1 MPRRPI
7 RFDPPGIPVPPEVRW
22 MLLRAFG
29 PPDASFAEEIEPAA
43 ALAAARRF
51 EVSPRVAARLGR
63 SRLAAELGS
72 EAAAGFQRDL
82 LATVAQGLR
91 LQALLMD
98 VAAVAAE
105 RSIPLVLLKYA
116 ALEAS
121 GFLIAG
127 ARAACD
133 LDLMA
138 PPERARELQ
147 EALIAR
153 GFRASGLPDSEHQL
167 PALIHPAGGVLEV
180 HRLVLGVRPEGAGS
194 ATVAA
199 LERAGLLVPA
209 ADLPGCFLPAREVQM
224 AHVLV
229 HGIGQHGFW
238 PDSYPLLRTLS
249 DLADLG
255 FHDEAA
261 APLARRAAGLVARD
275 VSEAEAEAVRELCA
289 ALVAGEDLT
298 PHPPLPSHS
307 HPPGEGAP
315 PPERHDPEWGGGS
328 PSPGWGECD
337 GRGGQ
342 GVRSSGAPLSRSAG
356 EGAAL
361 LLRHI
366 LAGRLAPDY
375 ASALRLSLFRAQP
388 SDRQPAVRLIRSV
401 LGAVF
406 LSRAQID
413 AIYGPPSHPL
423 GYLGRRL
430 ARPFDLL
437 VRLGSY
443 GARTFRLRSERS

>member
-1 MPRRPI
+1 
-7 RFDPPGIPVPPEVRW
+7 

-29 PPDASFAEEIEPAA
+29 PPDASFAEAIEPAA

-121 GFLIAG
+121 GALVPG

-147 EALIAR
+147 EVLVAR

-180 HRLVLGVRPEGAGS
+180 HRLMLGVRPDGAGS
-194 ATVAA
+194 ATVAT

-209 ADLPGCFLPAREVQM
+209 ADLPGCFLPAREAQM

-261 APLARRAAGLVARD
+261 ASLARRAAGLVARD
-275 VSEAEAEAVRELCA
+275 VSEAEAEAVRGLCA
-289 ALVAGEDLT
+289 ALVAGEG
-298 PHPPLPSHS
+298 
-307 HPPGEGAP
+307 PGEGA
-315 PPERHDPEWGGGS
+315 R
-328 PSPGWGECD
+328 
-337 GRGGQ
+337 
-342 GVRSSGAPLSRSAG
+342 
-356 EGAAL
+356 L
-361 LLRHI
+361 LLLHI
-366 LAGRLAPDY
+366 LAGRLAPGY

-388 SDRQPAVRLIRSV
+388 SDRRPAVRLVRSV

-413 AIYGPPSHPL
+413 AIYGPPRHPL

-437 VRLGSY
+437 VRLASY

>member
-1 MPRRPI
+1 
-7 RFDPPGIPVPPEVRW
+7 

-29 PPDASFAEEIEPAA
+29 PPDAPFLEEVEPAA
-43 ALAAARRF
+43 TLAAARRF

-121 GFLIAG
+121 GALVPG
-127 ARAACD
+127 SRAACD

-138 PPERARELQ
+138 PPERAGELQ
-147 EALIAR
+147 EALVGR

-167 PALIHPAGGVLEV
+167 PALIHPAGGILEV
-180 HRLVLGVRPEGAGS
+180 HRLVLGVRPDGAGS
-194 ATVAA
+194 ATVAT

-209 ADLPGCFLPAREVQM
+209 TDLPGCFLPAREVQM

-255 FHDEAA
+255 FHDETA

-289 ALVAGEDLT
+289 ALVAGEDVVL
-298 PHPPLPSHS
+298 S
-307 HPPGEGAP
+307 GREGAP
-315 PPERHDPEWGGGS
+315 F
-328 PSPGWGECD
+328 
-337 GRGGQ
+337 
-342 GVRSSGAPLSRSAG
+342 SRSAG
-356 EGAAL
+356 EGAL

-388 SDRQPAVRLIRSV
+388 SDRPPAVRLVRSV

-413 AIYGPPSHPL
+413 AIYGRPRHPL

-437 VRLGSY
+437 LRLGTY
-443 GARTFRLRSERS
+443 GARTFRLRERS

>member
-1 MPRRPI
+1 MPRRAI

-29 PPDASFAEEIEPAA
+29 PPDASFVEEIEPAA

-63 SRLAAELGS
+63 SRLATELGS
-72 EAAAGFQRDL
+72 ETAAGFQRDL

-121 GFLIAG
+121 GALIAG

-138 PPERARELQ
+138 PPERAAELQ

-180 HRLVLGVRPEGAGS
+180 HRLVLGVRPDGAGS

-209 ADLPGCFLPAREVQM
+209 AELPGCFLPAREVQM

-289 ALVAGEDLT
+289 ALVAGEDLV
-298 PHPPLPSHS
+298 LS
-307 HPPGEGAP
+307 
-315 PPERHDPEWGGGS
+315 ER
-328 PSPGWGECD
+328 
-337 GRGGQ
+337 
-342 GVRSSGAPLSRSAG
+342 

-413 AIYGPPSHPL
+413 AIYGPPRHPL

>member
-72 EAAAGFQRDL
+72 EVAAGFQRDL
-82 LATVAQGLR
+82 LATAAQGLR

-98 VAAVAAE
+98 VAAVAAG
-105 RSIPLVLLKYA
+105 RSIPLVLLKFA

-121 GFLIAG
+121 GALVPG

-147 EALIAR
+147 EVLVAG

-180 HRLVLGVRPEGAGS
+180 HRLMLGVRPDGAGS
-194 ATVAA
+194 ATVAT

-261 APLARRAAGLVARD
+261 APLARRATGLVARD
-275 VSEAEAEAVRELCA
+275 VSEAEAEAVRQLCA
-289 ALVAGEDLT
+289 ALVAGQDLV
-298 PHPPLPSHS
+298 LS
-307 HPPGEGAP
+307 
-315 PPERHDPEWGGGS
+315 
-328 PSPGWGECD
+328 
-337 GRGGQ
+337 GRE
-342 GVRSSGAPLSRSAG
+342 GAPLSRSAG
-356 EGAAL
+356 EGPGEGGPSSRSAEGARSAGEGARL
-361 LLRHI
+361 LLLHI

-375 ASALRLSLFRAQP
+375 ASALRLSLFRSQP
-388 SDRQPAVRLIRSV
+388 SDRRPAVRLVRSV

-413 AIYGPPSHPL
+413 AIYGPPRHPL

>member
-1 MPRRPI
+1 
-7 RFDPPGIPVPPEVRW
+7 

-29 PPDASFAEEIEPAA
+29 PPDAPFLEKVEPVE

-72 EAAAGFQRDL
+72 ETAAGFQRDL

-121 GFLIAG
+121 GALVAG

-138 PPERARELQ
+138 PPERAGELQ

-167 PALIHPAGGVLEV
+167 PALIHAAGGVLEL
-180 HRLVLGVRPEGAGS
+180 HRLILGVRPDGAGS
-194 ATVAA
+194 ATVTA

-209 ADLPGCFLPAREVQM
+209 ANLPGCFLPAREVQL

-289 ALVAGEDLT
+289 ALVAGEDLV
-298 PHPPLPSHS
+298 LSGGEG
-307 HPPGEGAP
+307 PGEGA
-315 PPERHDPEWGGGS
+315 R
-328 PSPGWGECD
+328 
-337 GRGGQ
+337 
-342 GVRSSGAPLSRSAG
+342 
-356 EGAAL
+356 L
-361 LLRHI
+361 LLLHI

-388 SDRQPAVRLIRSV
+388 SDRRPAVRLVRSV

-413 AIYGPPSHPL
+413 AIYGRPRHPL

-437 VRLGSY
+437 IRLGTY
-443 GARTFRLRSERS
+443 GARTFRLRGERS

>member
-1 MPRRPI
+1 
-7 RFDPPGIPVPPEVRW
+7 
-22 MLLRAFG
+22 
-29 PPDASFAEEIEPAA
+29 
-43 ALAAARRF
+43 
-51 EVSPRVAARLGR
+51 ARLGR

-91 LQALLMD
+91 LEALLMD

-121 GFLIAG
+121 GVLAPG

-138 PPERARELQ
+138 PPERAGELQ
-147 EALIAR
+147 EALVAR

-167 PALIHPAGGVLEV
+167 PALIHPAGGLLEV
-180 HRLVLGVRPEGAGS
+180 HRLVLGVRPDGAGS
-194 ATVAA
+194 ATVAT
-199 LERAGLLVPA
+199 LERAGMLTPVV
-209 ADLPGCFLPAREVQM
+209 DLPGCFLPAREVQM

-261 APLARRAAGLVARD
+261 APLARRAARLVARD
-275 VSEAEAEAVRELCA
+275 VSAEESEAARELCA

-307 HPPGEGAP
+307 HSPGEGAP
-315 PPERHDPEWGGGS
+315 PPERHDLESDGGS
-328 PSPGWGECD
+328 PSPGWGERD

-342 GVRSSGAPLSRSAG
+342 GVRSPGAR
-356 EGAAL
+356 L
-361 LLRHI
+361 LLLHI

-388 SDRQPAVRLIRSV
+388 SDRRPAVRLVHSV
-401 LGAVF
+401 LDAVF

-413 AIYGPPSHPL
+413 AIYGRPRHPL

-437 VRLGSY
+437 LRLGTY
-443 GARTFRLRSERS
+443 GARTFRLRERS